1 MDFFDSWNNFNFN
14 NMAHELEVHIITT
27 DGAQHLRLNGYL
39 KRNSVLIKSETIAD
53 NKKDDIFG
61 RFMIYPTHKQLE
73 ALKKENRKNDLYNE
87 LEIMTTE
94 DGRWDLY
101 KKDIQYFEPKDN
113 IQRLDE
119 GIKEFLF
126 NISLNNPKD
135 LTRWIEKANNISIE
149 LFKKSKS
156 YIDEYVETND
166 LTASDK
172 IKDISLMIE
181 HFEEQERYEDCALLM
196 KIIKR
201 IEKRILMNK
210 MQSNE

>member
-1 MDFFDSWNNFNFN
+1 MKWDDWDDLDFN

-73 ALKKENRKNDLYNE
+73 SLKKENRKNDLYNE

-149 LFKKSKS
+149 LFKKNES
-156 YIDEYVETND
+156 YVNEYVETND
-166 LTASDK
+166 MTSDDK
-172 IKDISLMIE
+172 IKDIDMMIDY
-181 HFEEQERYEDCALLM
+181 FEEREKYEDCALLV
-196 KIIKR
+196 KIKEKIKKR
-201 IEKRILMNK
+201 ELLNKIQEIE
-210 MQSNE
+210 

>member
-1 MDFFDSWNNFNFN
+1 MKWNNWDDFKFED
-14 NMAHELEVHIITT
+14 MAHELEVHIITT

-149 LFKKSKS
+149 LFNPS
-156 YIDEYVETND
+156 
-166 LTASDK
+166 
-172 IKDISLMIE
+172 
-181 HFEEQERYEDCALLM
+181 
-196 KIIKR
+196 
-201 IEKRILMNK
+201 
-210 MQSNE
+210 